1 MDLIETSRL
10 ILRSLTLD
18 DALKVEEYASDYDV
32 AKTTL
37 NIPHPYPEGG
47 AREFITSILEAERN
61 GKIAIFAITKKEDNS
76 LIGLINITGTNANR
90 RAEIGYWIGKPF
102 WGKGYGTEAARAV
115 IKYGFEEL
123 NHNRIYALA
132 FTDNPGSWR
141 IMEKSGMKHEG
152 ILRQHVIKDG
162 RPVDLTYYA
171 ILLEEYIGEGA
182 AI

>member
-1 MDLIETSRL
+1 MKTLEADRL

-18 DALKVEEYASDYDV
+18 DAPMVEKYASDYDV

-37 NIPHPYPEGG
+37 NIPHPYPKGG
-47 AREFITSILEAERN
+47 ARDFISSILEAERK
-61 GKIAIFAITKKEDNS
+61 GKIVIFAITRKEDKS
-76 LIGLINITGTNANR
+76 LIGLINITGNNANR

-115 IKYGFEEL
+115 IKFGFEEL

-152 ILRQHVIKDG
+152 ILRQHAMKDG
-162 RPVDLTYYA
+162 RLVDLTYYA
-171 ILLEEYIGEGA
+171 ILREEYTG
-182 AI
+182 

>member
-1 MDLIETSRL
+1 MKILETSRL

-18 DALKVEEYASDYDV
+18 DAPRVEEYASDYDV

-47 AREFITSILEAERN
+47 AREFITGILETERN
-61 GKIAIFAITKKEDNS
+61 GKIAIFAITRKEDNG
-76 LIGLINITGTNANR
+76 LIGLINITGANPNR
-90 RAEIGYWIGKPF
+90 RAEIGYWIGKPY
-102 WGKGYGTEAARAV
+102 WGKGYGTEACRAV
-115 IKYGFEEL
+115 VKYGFEEL

-152 ILRQHVIKDG
+152 VLRQHAVRDG
-162 RPVDLTYYA
+162 RQIDLTYYA
-171 ILLEEYIGEGA
+171 ILREEYTG
-182 AI
+182 

>member
-1 MDLIETSRL
+1 MKTLEADRL

-18 DALKVEEYASDYDV
+18 DAPMVEKYASDYDV

-47 AREFITSILEAERN
+47 ARDFISSILEAERK
-61 GKIAIFAITKKEDNS
+61 GKIVIFAITRKEDNS
-76 LIGLINITGTNANR
+76 LLGLINITGTNANR

-102 WGKGYGTEAARAV
+102 WGKGYGTEAAKAI

-132 FTDNPGSWR
+132 FTDNPGSRR

-152 ILRQHVIKDG
+152 ILRQHAMKDG

-171 ILLEEYIGEGA
+171 ILREEYKG
-182 AI
+182 